1 MVELES
7 EDCHDKVP
15 DGLKISPAHFLS
27 APTDEGFRGV
37 IEGDSHEH
45 HIIKINKKN
54 GKYEAKTFGNF
65 SRVTDKFCFETED
78 IREFCYIT
86 SGIWGTGFGSRPHCD
101 HGAEMTFGVEHN
113 RLECPLEDGSLEF
126 FILCKSKVI
135 DYGKDQAKE
144 MIFLNEESQILD
156 TATAVS
162 YRMEIL
168 PGCERGSIFK
178 FLELCQKNGKL
189 SLGNFPSEFK
199 DKNCKK
205 RAQFKCTLVKLTPQ
219 SEELKYTKFGKILCN
234 HPQQCSLLVKETEE
248 GELNLASRL
257 NSRLN
262 IRGQNSNNE
271 KHDTGSTNLVVHG
284 NVGSIGSIRGQNP
297 DVQINKQ

>member
-27 APTDEGFRGV
+27 APTDEGFREV
-37 IEGDSHEH
+37 IEGDKHEH

-86 SGIWGTGFGSRPHCD
+86 SGILGTGFGSKPHCN
-101 HGAEMTFGVEHN
+101 HGAKITFAVEHN
-113 RLECPLEDGSLEF
+113 GMGCPLEDGSLEF
-126 FILCKSKVI
+126 FIQCISKVK
-135 DYGKDQAKE
+135 DGGKEKVN
-144 MIFLNEESQILD
+144 FLYK
-156 TATAVS
+156 VS
-162 YRMEIL
+162 YTLDQIASYKMKIL
-168 PGCERGSIFK
+168 PGDEEGVIFN
-178 FLELCQKNGKL
+178 FLKLCQDNGQL
-189 SLGNFPSEFK
+189 SLGNFPSKWKKK
-199 DKNCKK
+199 DCKK
-205 RAQFKCTLVKLTPQ
+205 KVTFECKLYEKSSSSDWEQ
-219 SEELKYTKFGKILCN
+219 CYMKFGKIDPCI
-234 HPQQCSLLVKETEE
+234 HPQPCSLLVKETEE
-248 GELNLASRL
+248 EEMNLASRL
-257 NSRLN
+257 NSCVN
-262 IRGQNSNNE
+262 IGGQHSNNE